1 MKTMRYSIPTA
12 TSDEDASE
20 IIRTTMN
27 LARSGRYLTAK
38 SLKRAVQ
45 KALPQ
50 CSEAQIC
57 MAMSEIGKRSG
68 Q

>member
-1 MKTMRYSIPTA
+1 MRYRTTPK
-12 TSDEDASE
+12 DELDSE
-20 IIRTTMN
+20 LLRTTMN

-50 CSEAQIC
+50 CGEAQIC
-57 MAMSEIGKRSG
+57 MAMSEIGKRGDRS
-68 Q
+68 

>member
-1 MKTMRYSIPTA
+1 MRYSIQTA
-12 TSDEDASE
+12 TSDDASE
-20 IIRTTMN
+20 LIRTAMN

-50 CSEAQIC
+50 CGEAQIC
-57 MAMSEIGKRSG
+57 MAMSEIGKRGDSK
-68 Q
+68 